1 MTSFNFIKTPSD
13 RTLKNRE
20 HGLSSL
26 IDKGMTFVE
35 LEHLLMMAG
44 QYVDIVKLGFGT
56 ARLYP
61 EDLLKKKI
69 NLLKA
74 NNIYVCPGGTFFEI
88 AFSQQVVPEFFKEC
102 QRVGFNSIEISDGV
116 IEMSLDEKTKL
127 IKEAKKLGFIVF
139 SEVGRKDEQ
148 KDLSL
153 TLGQRIKEIH
163 QLLEAGAWKVILE
176 SREAGNLGIYS
187 KDTSVKEDEF
197 KQLIDAANP
206 KDLIFEAPH
215 KHQQVWLIKQLGNSV
230 NLANLAPSDII
241 SVESLRQSLRAD
253 TI

>member
-1 MTSFNFIKTPSD
+1 MTSFNFIKLPD
-13 RTLKNRE
+13 NRTSKIRE

-26 IDKGMTFVE
+26 IDKGVSLGD
-35 LEHLLMMAG
+35 LEQLLMIG
-44 QYVDIVKLGFGT
+44 GEYIDIVKLGFGT

-61 EDLLKKKI
+61 EELLKKKVS
-69 NLLKA
+69 LLKSHH
-74 NNIYVCPGGTFFEI
+74 IHVCPGGTFFEI
-88 AFSQQVVPEFFKEC
+88 AYAQKVVVEFFKEC
-102 QRVGFNSIEISDGV
+102 QRIGFNSIEISDGV
-116 IEMSLDEKTKL
+116 VEMPLDEKVRF
-127 IKEAKKLGFIVF
+127 IKEAKQLGFTVF

-153 TLGQRIKEIH
+153 TLDQRINEI
-163 QLLEAGAWKVILE
+163 QKLLDAGAWKVILE

-187 KDTSVKEDEF
+187 KDTTVKVDEF
-197 KQLIDAANP
+197 KQLIAAANP

-230 NLANLAPSDII
+230 NLANLAPNDII